1 MLLLLLLQEETPTAP
16 AHCWWKGQHALAT
29 PTRKAPPR
37 RPADDGVWTR
47 TRLRAW
53 VSP

>member
-16 AHCWWKGQHALAT
+16 ANYRRQDQHVLAIHIRKGS
-29 PTRKAPPR
+29 RR

>member
-16 AHCWWKGQHALAT
+16 ANCRRKDQQVLAIHTWKG
-29 PTRKAPPR
+29 PPR

-47 TRLRAW
+47 TRIRAW